1 MKRFGLLKKGELG
14 FNFLATGLFVKCLKP
29 YVMAYAPI
37 ARQSMCTK
45 EIDRDLMFYR
55 NKMPNYKQTES
66 SQTHCTNPWFFPDKY
81 CPVFDKRIGKI
92 LNFKNL
98 FAHVNST
105 NFCSIF
111 GRNRQI
117 GWLVLAQ
124 RRVLISSFFPLY
136 LYNLSFC
143 SHPQFCWNWDISPQ
157 FHGLYI

>member
-1 MKRFGLLKKGELG
+1 M
-14 FNFLATGLFVKCLKP
+14 ATGLFVKCLKP

-45 EIDRDLMFYR
+45 EIDRDLMFHH
-55 NKMPNYKQTES
+55 NKMYNYKQTES
-66 SQTHCTNPWFFPDKY
+66 SQTHCTNRWFLPYKY
-81 CPVFDKRIGKI
+81 CPVFHKRIGKI
-92 LNFKNL
+92 LNLKNL

-117 GWLVLAQ
+117 GWLVLA
-124 RRVLISSFFPLY
+124 RRKSFNFQFFFPLY

-143 SHPQFCWNWDISPQ
+143 SHPQFCWNWDIGPQ
-157 FHGLYI
+157 FHGLYIYSFTR